1 MFSGRTTAS
10 IAVYCCVFGFCAA
23 LCGAPPASDAD
34 APKRPGDERPS
45 TKKNGAADEGPLDE
59 VELNDGRVIRGIVL
73 DAGGPTIRI
82 KRKLGS
88 VTVMK
93 SDIKRCTFARDA
105 RRERE
110 EDEVHLRDGRILK
123 GRVEVD
129 TETGRVAVTR
139 MLHGERQKVWLD
151 PAEVLRIKKGGAPL
165 EPDLIEKEAAD
176 LVGVMVSGT
185 EEEAKKAEERLVSM
199 GMFAVETLK
208 RLRLS
213 QPVRVQ
219 KRITHILRVA
229 ELNRYLTPKMTEE
242 VKDVYERLL
251 DGSPRQKVDVV
262 KELVLV
268 EGEAAVPLL
277 LHLARRREED
287 ARVRAICVA
296 MLAKTHRY
304 AQLADLLESED
315 GRLRFAAALALAD
328 EGVYAGAEQLL
339 SALKMGLR
347 EVRGQ
352 ALERL
357 KRLAGTDFGFDPS
370 KDPAGQTEA
379 LDRWRAW
386 WRQNSGRVLKDAAK
400 QLTPAAVSG
409 EDREFSAIRA
419 AHAAGLME
427 RGRLEGALR
436 EYRRAA
442 RIDPSNT
449 RARLAVGVLTYV
461 VEHDYKKARA
471 EMMRLLSAYD
481 LLTDPV
487 RRETRYW
494 LGQMALEKGDWK
506 EALHQFQV
514 ALFTDAAYIP
524 AYEGLARAL
533 LQQLRGDPLM
543 AGDEVGRE
551 VLHRRATT
559 ALRVALAYM
568 DRELNMI
575 RDVEFRVSLREAHK
589 ELGALLGRSIKVRTD
604 EDIASYERLLVAH
617 KAHLYERIAE
627 VEMAFKRYGDAVD
640 SLQEAAICQ
649 PNNAYYLYR
658 LGLVHAMSGDNAAAR
673 DAFKKALAKNPDLR
687 QAREALDALEGK

>member
-1 MFSGRTTAS
+1 MFSRRTIAS
-10 IAVYCCVFGFCAA
+10 IAAYCCVFGFCAA

-129 TETGRVAVTR
+129 NETGRVAVTR

-185 EEEAKKAEERLVSM
+185 EEEAKKAEERLVTM

-347 EVRGQ
+347 EVREQ

-357 KRLAGTDFGFDPS
+357 RRLAGTDFGFDPS

-514 ALFTDAAYIP
+514 
-524 AYEGLARAL
+524 
-533 LQQLRGDPLM
+533 
-543 AGDEVGRE
+543 GDEVGRE